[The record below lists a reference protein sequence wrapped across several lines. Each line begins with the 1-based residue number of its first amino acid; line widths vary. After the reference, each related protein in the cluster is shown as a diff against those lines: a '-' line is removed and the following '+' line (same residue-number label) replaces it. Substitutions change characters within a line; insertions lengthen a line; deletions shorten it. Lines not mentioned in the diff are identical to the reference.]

1 MEEKMA
7 GNKEFDTL
15 VKSIE
20 SKITGYRPSQ
30 MTESFNV
37 LSQSWDDSKKIEC
50 AKYIFTTDF
59 EYPENLLNYRILN
72 AIFKKTI
79 KMSEN
84 DVVDFCLQYKK
95 HFELFDASGIKFFVK
110 QVVGAF
116 PKKESKKVISE
127 LEKLLTEIKNANI
140 RFEEQRAKTKNETM
154 EIIEK
159 YIG

>member
-1 MEEKMA
+1 MA
-7 GNKEFDTL
+7 KNNEFDTL
-15 VKSIE
+15 VGSIK
-20 SKITGYRPSQ
+20 SKITGYRSSQ
-30 MTESFNV
+30 MTESFNE
-37 LSQSWDDSKKIEC
+37 LSKSWDDSKKIEC

-59 EYPENLLNYRILN
+59 EHPKNLLNYGILT
-72 AIFKKTI
+72 AIFKKKI
-79 KMSEN
+79 KLSEN
-84 DVVDFCLQYKK
+84 DVADLCLQYKD
-95 HFELFDASGIKFFVK
+95 HFELFDSSGIKFFVK

-154 EIIEK
+154 EIIKK